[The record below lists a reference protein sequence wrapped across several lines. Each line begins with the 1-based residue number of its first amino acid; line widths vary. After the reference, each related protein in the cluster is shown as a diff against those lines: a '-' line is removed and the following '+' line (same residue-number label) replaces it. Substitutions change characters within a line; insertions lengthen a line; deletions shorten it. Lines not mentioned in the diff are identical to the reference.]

1 MTSAGLGGRFGL
13 ANAARTTV
21 SNNQGSWFLCLLCIW
36 KHPYSYHVRYEK
48 AMTATATISAERL
61 NSRRT
66 SLGMS
71 CRVVAER
78 SGVSEPTVKRI
89 LGGHIAEA
97 SFANVVA
104 IAQALGASL
113 GVEEVDPDELC
124 RQQARRKAQQIAR
137 LVQGTSA
144 LESQAVDGATY
155 SQLLERSYHQ
165 LMAGSRRRL
174 WSE

>member
-1 MTSAGLGGRFGL
+1 MA
-13 ANAARTTV
+13 TT
-21 SNNQGSWFLCLLCIW
+21 L
-36 KHPYSYHVRYEK
+36 H
-48 AMTATATISAERL
+48 ISAERL
-61 NSRRT
+61 RHRRE

-71 CRVVAER
+71 FSIVAAR

-89 LGGHIAEA
+89 LGGHVAEA

-104 IAQALGASL
+104 IAEALGASF
-113 GVEEVDPDELC
+113 GIEEADPEELC
-124 RQQARRKAQQIAR
+124 RRQARRKAEQVAR

-144 LESQAVDGATY
+144 LESQAVDQAAY
-155 SQLLERSYHQ
+155 DRLIERSFHQ

>member
-1 MTSAGLGGRFGL
+1 MATNNELLSQFYVVCNPIKGNNRI
-13 ANAARTTV
+13 TYDTV
-21 SNNQGSWFLCLLCIW
+21 T
-36 KHPYSYHVRYEK
+36 
-48 AMTATATISAERL
+48 AMTATISAERL
-61 NSRRT
+61 NSRRV

-71 CRVVAER
+71 YSVVAAR

-89 LGGHIAEA
+89 LGGHMAAA

-104 IAQALGASL
+104 VAEALGASV
-113 GVEEVDPDELC
+113 GVDEVAPDELC
-124 RQQARRKAQQIAR
+124 RRQARRKAEQVAR

-144 LESQAVDGATY
+144 LESQAVDASTY

>member
-1 MTSAGLGGRFGL
+1 MA
-13 ANAARTTV
+13 TT
-21 SNNQGSWFLCLLCIW
+21 I
-36 KHPYSYHVRYEK
+36 H
-48 AMTATATISAERL
+48 ISADHL
-61 NSRRT
+61 KQRRE

-71 CRVVAER
+71 YSVVAAR

-89 LGGHIAEA
+89 LGGQVAEA

-104 IAQALGASL
+104 IAEVLGASF
-113 GVEEVDPDELC
+113 GIEEVDPEELC
-124 RQQARRKAQQIAR
+124 RQQARRKAEQIAR

-144 LESQAVDGATY
+144 LESQAVDQTAY
-155 SQLLERSYHQ
+155 DRLVERSFHQ